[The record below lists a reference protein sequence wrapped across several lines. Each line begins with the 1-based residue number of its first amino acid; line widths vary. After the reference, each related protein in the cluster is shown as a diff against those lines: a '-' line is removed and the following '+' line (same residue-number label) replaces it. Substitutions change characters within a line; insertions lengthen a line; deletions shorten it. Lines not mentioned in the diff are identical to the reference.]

1 MINLEF
7 PNIELKTKILEGKTQ
22 VFDVVRKKYL
32 LLTKEERVRQ
42 YFINYINRYKG
53 YPLGLI
59 GVERTINYNSMK
71 IRADIIIYNNQGIAQ
86 MIVECKAP
94 EVKITQ
100 QTFDQIARYNFNLK
114 APFLAVTNGIQHFCC
129 SLDYE
134 HNKIIFLDQ
143 IPNFNELI

>member
-7 PNIELKTKILEGKTQ
+7 PNIELKTKILEGRTQ

-32 LLTKEERVRQ
+32 FLTKEERVRQ
-42 YFINYINRYKG
+42 YFINYINLYKG

-59 GVERTINYNSMK
+59 GVERTINYNGMK

-94 EVKITQ
+94 EVRITQ

-114 APFLAVTNGIQHFCC
+114 VPFLVVTNGIQHFCC

>member
-71 IRADIIIYNNQGIAQ
+71 IRADIIIYNNKGNPT

-94 EVKITQ
+94 EVKIVQ
-100 QTFDQIARYNFNLK
+100 K
-114 APFLAVTNGIQHFCC
+114 
-129 SLDYE
+129 
-134 HNKIIFLDQ
+134 IFLT
-143 IPNFNELI
+143 LHHGM